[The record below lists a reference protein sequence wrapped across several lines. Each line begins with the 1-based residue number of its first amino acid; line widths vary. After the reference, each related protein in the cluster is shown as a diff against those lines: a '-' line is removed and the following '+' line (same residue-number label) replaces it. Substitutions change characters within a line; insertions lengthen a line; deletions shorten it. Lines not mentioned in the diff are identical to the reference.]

1 MSYIDW
7 SDTLSIRV
15 PEMDNQHK
23 ILVKMLNDLHD
34 AMKAGNGRSVIGPI
48 ISKLVSYTKTH
59 LANEEKFLESINYA
73 FLNSHKTEHRKLTE
87 QVLELQAKYNS
98 GDMSVAPKLM
108 TFLRDW
114 LVGHIQ
120 KVDRMYGDYYN
131 KQLASKS
138 AAKTTA

>member
-7 SDTLSIRV
+7 TDTLSIRV

-23 ILVKMLNDLHD
+23 KLVQMLNELHD
-34 AMKAGNGRSVIGPI
+34 AMKSGKGRDLVGPI
-48 ISKLVSYTKTH
+48 VTRLVNYTKTH
-59 LANEEKFLESINYA
+59 LANEEQFLESINYA
-73 FLNSHKTEHRKLTE
+73 FINSHKTEHRKLTE
-87 QVLELQAKYNS
+87 QVLELQAKYNL
-98 GDMSVAPKLM
+98 GDTTVAPKLL

-131 KQLASKS
+131 KQLASKT
-138 AAKTTA
+138 AAKSTV

>member
-23 ILVKMLNDLHD
+23 KLVAMLNELHD
-34 AMKAGNGRSVIGPI
+34 AMKAGKGRDSVGPI
-48 ISKLVSYTKTH
+48 VTRLIDYTKTH

-73 FLNSHKTEHRKLTE
+73 FINSHKTEHRKLTE
-87 QVLELQAKYNS
+87 QVLELQAKFNS
-98 GDMSVAPKLM
+98 GDATVAPKLL

-131 KQLASKS
+131 KQLAAKNTAKS
-138 AAKTTA
+138 TV